1 MDRKEIQDRVVK
13 IVCQVLKVDPAT
25 VKPDSNFIFDLG
37 AESTQ
42 SVALV
47 GAFEE
52 EFKIELDGEAA
63 LSVQTVGDAVDFC
76 RQVRQVAGQ
85 PPARRPGAGN
95 VKPPALPDYG
105 LPVDI
110 ERPQEV
116 LWTSGKFSNA
126 LSR

>member
-63 LSVQTVGDAVDFC
+63 LSVQTVGDAVDF
-76 RQVRQVAGQ
+76 VGKY
-85 PPARRPGAGN
+85 
-95 VKPPALPDYG
+95 VK
-105 LPVDI
+105 
-110 ERPQEV
+110 
-116 LWTSGKFSNA
+116 
-126 LSR
+126 